1 MWAKPMNRRFIVGI
15 AFLAM
20 IAGLIY
26 LSGKS
31 DRRVAFNI
39 KPMTVHLNFSD
50 AVKKHLAETGAALS
64 VQAIVSDKEVTT
76 SPLDSTVLDHR
87 EQVIIPSK
95 GPSEGQ
101 SKGPGMDT
109 VNFEAKTLE
118 LEIPKTV
125 EASVGSIDPAITFT
139 VVTRL
144 DQPAGNCIRCE
155 RPMIKS
161 SSLKD
166 GENRIELKCDGWLE
180 MGVCVWQKQKQK

>member
-1 MWAKPMNRRFIVGI
+1 MNRRFIVGI

-50 AVKKHLAETGAALS
+50 VVKKHIDETGAVLG
-64 VQAIVSDKEVTT
+64 VQAIVSDKDVTT

-87 EQVIIPSK
+87 EQVIK
-95 GPSEGQ
+95 
-101 SKGPGMDT
+101 PGMDT
-109 VNFEAKTLE
+109 ASFEAKTLE
-118 LEIPKTV
+118 LEVPKTA
-125 EASVGSIDPAITFT
+125 EASVSSIDPAITFT

-180 MGVCVWQKQKQK
+180 MGVCVWPKQKQNQK